1 MKRLRKNVSTTRKR
15 FLRSSKRTCRD
26 YLRFERVEKFVRRVR
41 VREPL
46 LVVLFGSVA
55 RRDFRCDSDADV
67 FVVVEHPEELEQVYE
82 DWEGGA
88 HPVVKTFV
96 QMDKFIREG
105 EPCYIEM
112 IEDGI
117 LLYEADGEF
126 KTLSELG
133 RDAKI
138 AWGLERD
145 SDGWRWKNDEPV
157 WPVAG

>member
-1 MKRLRKNVSTTRKR
+1 
-15 FLRSSKRTCRD
+15 
-26 YLRFERVEKFVRRVR
+26 VRRR
-41 VREPL
+41 RPL

-55 RRDFRCDSDADV
+55 RGEFRQGSDADV
-67 FVVVEHPEELEQVYE
+67 LVVFEKPVDLDVVYA
-82 DWEGGA
+82 DREGA
-88 HPVVKTFV
+88 VHPVVKTLE

-105 EPCYIEM
+105 EPFYIEM

-117 LLYEADGEF
+117 PLYDADGEF
-126 KTLSELG
+126 KKLSRLV